1 MYEAIKQKL
10 IDEFDTLHNANNLS
24 YEEAYETLY
33 HLTSRLSDM
42 DDFSTGLLKD
52 IYKAMG
58 EDLSDESFV
67 KAFQYVIDSEYESA
81 DFDYFKDSV
90 ISYKA
95 DLNEALQKAVK
106 SSSPSRSWNADI
118 YWLFNHAVIN
128 VDGTDYTVKQLQS
141 LLDKEDNEDES
152 RL

>member
-10 IDEFDTLHNANNLS
+10 IDEFDTLNNANNLS
-24 YEEAYETLY
+24 YEEAFETLY

-42 DDFSTGLLKD
+42 DDFSTELLRS
-52 IYKAMG
+52 IYKTMG
-58 EDLSDESFV
+58 DDLSDDSFV
-67 KAFQYVIDSEYESA
+67 KAFHQVIDSEYDSA
-81 DFDYFKDSV
+81 DYEYFKDSV

-95 DLNEALQKAVK
+95 DLNQALQKALK
-106 SSSPSRSWNADI
+106 SSSPAKSWNADI

-128 VDGTDYTVKQLQS
+128 VDGTDYTVKQLKS